1 MDELKRINALFA
13 DYTLKLDGFN
23 ICQMDGVSL
32 FELKNAKQ
40 LSEMADLCEQLRG
53 VLVKRWK
60 SNPIEDETWHVFWN
74 NGLIVDEGKAA
85 FSFESHKGDVL
96 SMLKSAIEILQKEI
110 Q

>member
-1 MDELKRINALFA
+1 MSELEKINALFA

-23 ICQMDGVSL
+23 ICQMDGVAL

-40 LSEMADLCEQLRG
+40 LAEMADLCEQLRV

-60 SNPIEDETWHVFWN
+60 PSKNKKETWHVFWN

-96 SMLKSAIEILQKEI
+96 SMLKGAIEALK
-110 Q
+110 